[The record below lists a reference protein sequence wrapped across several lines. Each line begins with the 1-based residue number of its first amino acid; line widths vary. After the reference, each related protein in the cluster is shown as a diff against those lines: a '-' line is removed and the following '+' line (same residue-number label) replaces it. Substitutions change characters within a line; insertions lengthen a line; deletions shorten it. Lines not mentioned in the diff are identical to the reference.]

1 MLEAEPSA
9 LPLAGGSVNALVG
22 NYQAHC
28 LVYPAGLGRA
38 RDAWLVGT
46 LRSARIALKGGRA
59 AMAPLPF
66 SHCTAG
72 GCTQTQGHVCTDYAT
87 SSAGPAPGAGLAR
100 PGGRLTDVLTALA
113 ARAAGP
119 GGGQP
124 RVPGRARAGHRVH
137 HGHAGGRHHQ
147 HGRAGQRPR
156 RGHARRRHLCAP
168 RALRRAARRCRSATR
183 RCLLGGARRLRRPCT
198 APVSNPNASRAAAPA
213 PLTRGCS
220 CARRRHP
227 NRQAMTLRLGPQP
240 DVRARTG
247 ERSARRLGKC
257 AACAHS
263 VYSSARGCA
272 GRLWPYG

>member
-1 MLEAEPSA
+1 MRCRWRAARSTRSWA
-9 LPLAGGSVNALVG
+9 TTRRA
-22 NYQAHC
+22 AHC
-28 LVYPAGLGRA
+28 LVYPAGLAQGLPCVPRRA

-46 LRSARIALKGGRA
+46 LRSARSPQ

-72 GCTQTQGHVCTDYAT
+72 GCTQTQGYVCTDYAT

-198 APVSNPNASRAAAPA
+198 APVSKPKPITRRSTRAADAG
-213 PLTRGCS
+213 LL
-220 CARRRHP
+220 
-227 NRQAMTLRLGPQP
+227 LRAQTSSQSAGDDTAAGP
-240 DVRARTG
+240 TT
-247 ERSARRLGKC
+247 
-257 AACAHS
+257 
-263 VYSSARGCA
+263 
-272 GRLWPYG
+272 